1 MSQDILLTLID
12 PDPTQ
17 ARKAFDAGRLE
28 ELAQSL
34 AESGQAVPV
43 LLRPGQDGRYLLV
56 HGERRWRAAQ
66 LLGWDTLRAE
76 VQDLTPDQAR
86 WLALVENLQRA
97 DLSPIEEAQAYQVAL
112 SEGMTQAALG
122 QKLGKSQSYIAQKL
136 RLLTLPE
143 PLQFYLDRGALTEGH
158 ARQLLR
164 LRNFYG
170 PDLLTTG
177 RAWPKG
183 GEGLDRAFWQEDCY
197 VMGVFL
203 GLRPLDGLLWAPAP
217 VPPLLADACHALAVW
232 WESTGGQVP
241 AWAVTAFWWASFAAC
256 GPLSVADLKTQID
269 HWQSIIHSALVRLEG
284 IDSAPK
290 DELGRLEYWGYRSDL
305 RHSGVSHWANEAPRQ
320 VYLDALLHVW
330 QTESWA
336 APSSCQPYGPHGI
349 KYAKLVEKVTYA

>member
-17 ARKAFDAGRLE
+17 ARKTFDAGRLE

-164 LRNFYG
+164 PVSYTH
-170 PDLLTTG
+170 LTLPT
-177 RAWPKG
+177 
-183 GEGLDRAFWQEDCY
+183 
-197 VMGVFL
+197 
-203 GLRPLDGLLWAPAP
+203 
-217 VPPLLADACHALAVW
+217 
-232 WESTGGQVP
+232 
-241 AWAVTAFWWASFAAC
+241 
-256 GPLSVADLKTQID
+256 
-269 HWQSIIHSALVRLEG
+269 
-284 IDSAPK
+284 
-290 DELGRLEYWGYRSDL
+290 SDL
-305 RHSGVSHWANEAPRQ
+305 V
-320 VYLDALLHVW
+320 
-330 QTESWA
+330 
-336 APSSCQPYGPHGI
+336 
-349 KYAKLVEKVTYA
+349 